1 MKNRSHFL
9 IIGLGN
15 PGVQYTFTRHNAGFL
30 FLDQIALHYGVS
42 FKEKNN
48 YELSLFENSEYK
60 IYFLKPMMFMNLSGI
75 PVLHV
80 ASYYKIKPENII
92 IAYDDVDL
100 PLGKIRLRS
109 QGSAGGHNGI
119 KSILQNLGKDNFI
132 RLRLGVGPRSHEIP
146 LDQYVL
152 SAFSKSEN
160 QSLEDMLLL
169 AKEACLKIISSGV
182 AVAMNTYNGTE
193 KH

>member
-15 PGVQYTFTRHNAGFL
+15 PGPKYTFTRHNAGFL
-30 FLDQIALHYGVS
+30 LLDQMALHYEVS

-48 YELSLFENSEYK
+48 YDLSLFENSDYK
-60 IYFLKPMMFMNLSGI
+60 IYLLKPMMFMNLSGI

-92 IAYDDVDL
+92 IAYDDIDL
-100 PLGKIRLRS
+100 PLGKIRLRN
-109 QGSAGGHNGI
+109 QGSAGGHNGV
-119 KSILQNLGKDNFI
+119 KSILKNLGKDNFI
-132 RLRLGVGPRSHEIP
+132 RLRLGVGPRPPEIP
-146 LDQYVL
+146 LDKYVL
-152 SAFSKSEN
+152 STFSKSEN
-160 QSLEDMLLL
+160 QGLEDMLFL